1 MKFYKYIKFITK
13 NNLLLVV
20 SSYLILLISG
30 FIETASLLIIAPI
43 IDTIINNNQESQ
55 ITKLI
60 SDIFF
65 NLGINFNIWY
75 LFFIYFLIT
84 IAKSLFDVFSNRLM
98 IIMKYKVVRKTIL
111 NTYNSIFQAGW
122 HYIGSIKQG
131 KFFY

>member
-111 NTYNSIFQAGW
+111 NTYKMVHI
-122 HYIGSIKQG
+122 Y
-131 KFFY
+131 